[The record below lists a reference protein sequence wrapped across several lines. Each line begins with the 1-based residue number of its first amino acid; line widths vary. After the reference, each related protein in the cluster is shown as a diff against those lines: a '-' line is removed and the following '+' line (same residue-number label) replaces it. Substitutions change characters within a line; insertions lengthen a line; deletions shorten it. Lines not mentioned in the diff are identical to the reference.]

1 MNMFKK
7 QTEILLNY
15 YFIRDAKMRFI
26 LVRSSP
32 SQKHRIRTMNNN
44 GPTMRDVAKQADVSL
59 GTASN
64 VLNNKG
70 NVSAEV
76 RNRVLS
82 AVNTLGYKHPVRL
95 ASLSMVPLSVLGVI
109 SKRNPAPAINPF
121 YSHVLA
127 GIDHEC
133 QRHNLSLM

>member
-1 MNMFKK
+1 MC
-7 QTEILLNY
+7 
-15 YFIRDAKMRFI
+15 FI

-32 SQKHRIRTMNNN
+32 CQKHRIRTMNN
-44 GPTMRDVAKQADVSL
+44 GSTLRDVAKQAGVSL

-95 ASLSMVPLSVLGVI
+95 TSQSIVPLSVVGVI
-109 SKRNPAPAINPF
+109 SKRDPAPEPALNPF
-121 YSHVLA
+121 YSHVIA
-127 GIDHEC
+127 G
-133 QRHNLSLM
+133 